1 MSSPKRKIRIFI
13 SSPGDVFQERIVAK
27 KVIAELNQTYSNFAE
42 IEALLW
48 EDMPLLATA
57 SFQEGIDDIIKEYSI
72 DIAVFILWSRLGS
85 TLGKSYIKPDGTRYQ
100 SGTEYEFDLMV
111 ESFRTNGFPKIMAY
125 IKDEPL
131 KNRLMNEDDSTLP
144 QVLQQFRDVQS
155 FINEKFH
162 DKETD
167 SHYAYFNFG
176 REVSFESRLKT
187 HLKEIVREIIGSDV
201 KPIKWEGIPYVGL
214 NSYNIEQNE
223 IFFGRN
229 IASEEIIG
237 SILRCIGEG
246 ESPSIIILG
255 ESGSGKSS
263 LIQAGVYPTL
273 SYIEG
278 KDYYL
283 NKYTPSSLG
292 PYIYDTFVSK
302 FIGHY
307 SFLQDNPVSGELKNG
322 IAKDYNFNHLSYALS
337 KSELKSVPIFFFDQ
351 FEELFTDSSISQDQK
366 DKFLVLL
373 EGLVTSKQ
381 VFVVISMRSDFYHY
395 FNLYETFGKIKQN
408 VSLVYDIPSIGLL
421 GYANIVQEPAK
432 MVGVKWEIND
442 QGIALDEVIIN
453 EASNL
458 NALPLVQFALYKL
471 YEDLGKNRIITYEL
485 YHSLGGIKGA
495 FLAYINNLY
504 DELSDEEKKAFYDI
518 LSHVITIT
526 NDESRTFVRK
536 TCLMEECNSDE
547 LHSAVVKKL
556 TNAHI
561 LVSGK
566 NANGEPTITIIHEML
581 ISSWPIIKDWIDSE
595 EYFIKENNLYE
606 QQAQQWIAS
615 EDKQSYLLKEDDS
628 LMKAEYFHYCW
639 KDNISS
645 SVSKFIHQSFK
656 YKRKLGVVRWGI
668 YTLATLTLILLSLM
682 SSDSVEGQSLLQKT
696 WSFVE
701 TGLLLIPM
709 ITNMVI
715 CALNRP
721 TYRTAKLTWRIW
733 LVFLF
738 LTVIMDGLD
747 FYINPQDH
755 LKNNSLTNAFLLIE
769 YIIILLATF
778 NAYQTYNIRKKWR
791 RRIFKI
797 PFLSKIFDFRKYRIF
812 NTIISTISVVIFFF
826 FMMMTYSYFMES
838 NKVDVAIGSV
848 DYMNSIFEAGK
859 DEFNEGFMYNVNA
872 NRAVYLREMFPDSV
886 NVKAL
891 PNPRKRE
898 LARTF
903 YYRAMPDSALL
914 FLSKDNSFD
923 GLMLK
928 SYCYFIMGEFESA
941 FNSLPNISTIEKAID
956 KYPTCFYSDALSLIS
971 IYILSGNKSEAKH
984 YLNKVFFGQDSNQ
997 DDNYLINLL
1006 KSYVQILNG
1015 PISASEAYQT
1025 YLNSYS
1031 NYYRECCQQGINP
1044 SDYTVYPISRF
1055 VMAGIIDAQD
1065 VEKLCD
1071 YRYTILNENLPINS
1085 FLSGKTNIQPNNIKG
1100 VWTASFSIE
1109 NKSYKCTLD
1118 FKDKWMR
1125 YLLTRIVDDGTDDN
1139 IEYYAFPWKYDEY
1152 TQFVYFATPF
1162 LPFPITPSTNVQMI
1176 FYYSMKTPNTI
1187 HLLLSEDESIE
1198 FNKTS

>member
-1 MSSPKRKIRIFI
+1 MPTSKRKIRIFI

-27 KVIAELNQTYSNFAE
+27 KVIAELNQTYGSFAE

-48 EDMPLLATA
+48 EDMPLLATS
-57 SFQEGIDDIIKEYSI
+57 SFQEGIDKIIKEYSI

-85 TLGKSYIKPDGTRYQ
+85 TLGKAYIKPDGTRYQ

-131 KNRLMNEDDSTLP
+131 KSRLLTEDDHSLP
-144 QVLQQFRDVQS
+144 QILQQFRDVQS

-176 REVSFESRLKT
+176 RDISFESRLKT

-201 KPIKWEGIPYVGL
+201 SPIKWEGIPYVGL
-214 NSYNIEQNE
+214 NSYDVEQNQ
-223 IFFGRN
+223 IFFGRTK
-229 IASEEIIG
+229 ASDEIIG
-237 SILRCIGEG
+237 SILRNIGEG
-246 ESPSIIILG
+246 KSPSVIILG

-283 NKYTPSSLG
+283 KKYTPSNLG
-292 PYIYDTFVSK
+292 PDIYNTFVSK
-302 FIGHY
+302 FLGHY
-307 SFLQDNPVSGELKNG
+307 TSLEGNPVSTELKNG
-322 IAKDYNFNHLSYALS
+322 ITKDYNFNHLSYALS
-337 KSELKSVPIFFFDQ
+337 KLEQRSIPIFFFDQ
-351 FEELFTDSSISQDQK
+351 FEELFTDTSISQNQRDQ
-366 DKFLVLL
+366 FLVLL
-373 EGLVTSKQ
+373 EGLVVSKQ
-381 VFVVISMRSDFYHY
+381 VFVIISMRSDFYHH
-395 FNLYETFGKIKQN
+395 FNLSESFGKVKEN
-408 VSLVYDIPSIGLL
+408 ASLVYDIPSIGLL
-421 GYANIVQEPAK
+421 GYASIVQEPAK

-442 QGIALDEVIIN
+442 QGIALDEEIIN

-458 NALPLVQFALYKL
+458 NSLSLLQFALYKL
-471 YEDLGKNRIITYEL
+471 YQNLDKKREITYEL
-485 YHSLGGIKGA
+485 YRSFGGIKGA
-495 FLAYINNLY
+495 FLSYINNFF
-504 DELSDEEKKAFYDI
+504 DELSDEERKAFYDI

-526 NDESRTFVRK
+526 NDDTKTFVRK
-536 TCLMEECNSDE
+536 SSLIKECNTDE
-547 LHSAVVKKL
+547 LHAKVVKKL
-556 TNAHI
+556 IDAHI

-581 ISSWPIIKDWIDSE
+581 ISSWPIIKDWLDSE
-595 EYFIKENNLYE
+595 EYFIKQNNLYE
-606 QQAQQWIAS
+606 QQSQQWIAS
-615 EDKQSYLLKEDDS
+615 EDKQSYLLKDDDS
-628 LMKAEYFHYCW
+628 LMKAEYFHYWW
-639 KDNISS
+639 KDKISS
-645 SVSKFIHQSFK
+645 PVSKFIRQSFR

-668 YTLATLTLILLSLM
+668 YSLATLALIVLSLI
-682 SSDSVEGQSLLQKT
+682 SSDYQEESLLQKT

-709 ITNMVI
+709 VTNMVI

-733 LVFLF
+733 IVFLF
-738 LTVIMDGLD
+738 LTIIMDGLD

-755 LKNNSLTNAFLLIE
+755 LKKNSLANALLLIQ

-778 NAYQTYNIRKKWR
+778 NAYQTYNIRKKWQK
-791 RRIFKI
+791 RIFKI
-797 PFLSKIFDFRKYRIF
+797 PFLSKIFDFKKYRIF

-826 FMMMTYSYFMES
+826 TLMMTYSYIQES

-848 DYMNSIFEAGK
+848 DYMNYIFEAGK
-859 DEFNEGFMYNVNA
+859 DEINEGLMYDVNS

-886 NVKAL
+886 DIKAL

-914 FLSKDNSFD
+914 FLAKDNSFD

-928 SYCYFIMGEFESA
+928 SYCYFVMGEFESA
-941 FNSLPNISTIEKAID
+941 YNSLPNITTIESSIGEV
-956 KYPTCFYSDALSLIS
+956 YTTWLYSDALSPLS
-971 IYILSGNKSEAKH
+971 IYILSGKKADAE
-984 YLNKVFFGQDSNQ
+984 YYFNKVFIGQDTIQ
-997 DDNYLINLL
+997 DDNIFINLL
-1006 KSYVQILNG
+1006 ESYVQILNG
-1015 PISASEAYQT
+1015 AIPAANAYQT

-1031 NYYRECCQQGINP
+1031 DYYNECYQQGNKP
-1044 SDYTVYPISRF
+1044 YEYTIYPISRF
-1055 VMAGIIDAQD
+1055 VMAGLIDGQD
-1065 VEKLCD
+1065 VKKFCEHG
-1071 YRYTILNENLPINS
+1071 YSFLNEKFPINS
-1085 FLSGKTNIQPNNIKG
+1085 ALSGNTNVLPNNIKG
-1100 VWTASFSIE
+1100 VWVTSFSSE
-1109 NKSYKCTLD
+1109 NKSYSCTLD

-1125 YLLTRIVDDGTDDN
+1125 YLLTRTNENGTVDN
-1139 IEYYAFPWKYDEY
+1139 IEYYAFPWKYDENTQIVYY
-1152 TQFVYFATPF
+1152 TTPF
-1162 LPFPITPSTNVQMI
+1162 LPLPIVPSTNVRKI
-1176 FYYSMKTPNTI
+1176 FYYNMTTPDI
-1187 HLLLSEDESIE
+1187 LQLQISEDEYIE